1 MPDPFKSAM
10 GLCNI
15 IARNGFEA
23 YIINARMQKRHLE
36 SGNGDVEIALASDMT
51 FEELAKVF
59 PQALPAQGDDH
70 ALGVVDQEGIRFRF
84 YPADFVEGSHP
95 EITVARVTR
104 GMLDRAG
111 EDAVSL
117 ACPYLPR
124 AADKYEGFEDL
135 QSGEISIKGIPDETL
150 RRNYLLGIRA
160 MRFAANYQLP
170 IDANSWISIIRNR
183 RRILDYTPI
192 HEIMDEWR
200 QVEAENLHQFVQ
212 LLDASMILHSL
223 VPEVA
228 ALKKVALNDSDSGLH
243 NVFDLT
249 LETMRRYP
257 EELPYDWYGTMA
269 CMFHAVGKLY
279 TAELFEGEWMFHQY
293 PRVGSK
299 ITRKILR
306 RLGLDPQDTDLI
318 CHLVRY
324 HDRFTYML
332 NDKGIRRFC
341 ALDEYPRLIEIARA
355 MIKASGG
362 NYAAFNHNMK
372 LLDRADI
379 PEEMLEP
386 LLNGNEIMEFAELK
400 PGPMVGRLREALL
413 QAQIAGDVTS
423 VPEAVE
429 FVRTHKLREQRAGG
443 LE

>member
-1 MPDPFKSAM
+1 MPDPFKSAI
-10 GLCNI
+10 GLCNT
-15 IARNGFEA
+15 IARNGYEA
-23 YIINARMQKRHLE
+23 YIINARMQQRHLA
-36 SGNGDVEIALASDMT
+36 SGNGDNVEIALASDLA
-51 FEELAKVF
+51 FDELIKIF
-59 PQALPAQGDDH
+59 PHALPAKSNDH
-70 ALGVVDQEGIRFRF
+70 AVAVVDQEGIRFRF

-104 GMLDRAG
+104 GLLDKGGPEAI
-111 EDAVSL
+111 SL
-117 ACPYLPR
+117 TCQYLPR
-124 AADKYEGFEDL
+124 PADQHEDFEDL
-135 QSGEISIKGIPDETL
+135 RDGEIAFRGIPDETL

-170 IDANSWISIIRNR
+170 IEANSWISIIRNR

-192 HEIMDEWR
+192 NEIMDEWR
-200 QVEAENLHQFVQ
+200 QVEAENLHYFVE
-212 LLDASMILHSL
+212 LLDASMVLHSL

-228 ALKKVALNDSDSGLH
+228 ALKKLTRKSEDNELATE
-243 NVFDLT
+243 FELT
-249 LETMRRYP
+249 LEIMRRYP

-299 ITRKILR
+299 IARKILR
-306 RLGLDPQDTDLI
+306 SLGMDPQDTDLI

-332 NDKGIRRFC
+332 NDKGIRRFR

-386 LLNGNEIMEFAELK
+386 LLNGNEIMDFAGLK
-400 PGPMVGRLREALL
+400 PGPMVGRLRDALL
-413 QAQIAGDVTS
+413 QAQIAGDVTN
-423 VPEAVE
+423 VPEAVA
-429 FVRTHKLREQRAGG
+429 FVQQRAGSS
-443 LE
+443 E